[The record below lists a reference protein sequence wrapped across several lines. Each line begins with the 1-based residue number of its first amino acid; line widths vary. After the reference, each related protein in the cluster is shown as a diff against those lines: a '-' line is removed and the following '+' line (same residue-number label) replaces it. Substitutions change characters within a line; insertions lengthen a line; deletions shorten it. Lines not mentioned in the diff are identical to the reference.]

1 MDKIAD
7 AGTSSSEAE
16 VATDLLAGL
25 LIEQASGSSPTIREP
40 DILPA
45 KVYAVMA
52 LTTML
57 TFGTLVTGYQLLF
70 SHQLFA

>member
-1 MDKIAD
+1 MDKIAR
-7 AGTSSSEAE
+7 AGSSRNEAE
-16 VATDLLAGL
+16 VATDLLASL
-25 LIEQASGSSPTIREP
+25 LIEQSSPTIREA
-40 DILPA
+40 DIVPA

-52 LTTML
+52 LTSML

>member
-1 MDKIAD
+1 MDKIARV
-7 AGTSSSEAE
+7 GSSPSEAE
-16 VATDLLAGL
+16 VETNLLAGL
-25 LIEQASGSSPTIREP
+25 LMEQGSASPTIREA
-40 DILPA
+40 DRLPA

-52 LTTML
+52 LTSML

>member
-1 MDKIAD
+1 MDKL
-7 AGTSSSEAE
+7 EAE
-16 VATDLLAGL
+16 VPTDLLAGL
-25 LIEQASGSSPTIREP
+25 LMERASAPAPARREP
-40 DILPA
+40 ETLPA

-52 LTTML
+52 LTSLL